1 VHIFCNKHAKLRR
14 IAPEHAANERW
25 RDKRGDGVRGRAV
38 DFAAPSANAAA
49 GLAVSGVGF
58 AVMLGVVLARL
69 GGVMNS
75 MRRMAMR
82 GMCMVGR
89 GLVRVGV
96 VMLGRFA
103 MVLGRMLV
111 MLGGSLV
118 MINDLLLGHGD
129 LLGERMAR
137 TLTGH
142 PRQI

>member
-1 VHIFCNKHAKLRR
+1 VHIFRNKHAKLRR
-14 IAPEHAANERW
+14 ITPEPAANERW
-25 RDKRGDGVRGRAV
+25 RDKRGHGVRGRAV

-69 GGVMNS
+69 GGVMS
-75 MRRMAMR
+75 GVRRVAMR
-82 GMCMVGR
+82 GMRMMGCGF
-89 GLVRVGV
+89 VRVGI

-103 MVLGRMLV
+103 MVLGCMLV
-111 MLGGSLV
+111 MLGSSLV
-118 MINDLLLGHGD
+118 MINDLLLGHSD

-142 PRQI
+142 PWQI

>member
-1 VHIFCNKHAKLRR
+1 MPGFTDSHQNAPQNGRWHERR
-14 IAPEHAANERW
+14 GH
-25 RDKRGDGVRGRAV
+25 GVRGRTADLAV
-38 DFAAPSANAAA
+38 PSTNADAS
-49 GLAVSGVGF
+49 LVVSGVGF

-69 GGVMNS
+69 GGVMS
-75 MRRMAMR
+75 GMRRMAMS
-82 GMCMVGR
+82 GMRMMGR
-89 GLVRVGV
+89 GLVRLGI

-111 MLGGSLV
+111 MFGSSLV

-137 TLTGH
+137 TLAGH